1 MYAPGTFV
9 VQVNGTIIG
18 LTRFPS
24 RFVSNFRRLRRAGR
38 VSEFVS
44 IYINHHHRTV
54 IIASDGG
61 RICRPMIIVDGGK
74 PSVTEHHTEVRS
86 NLQQNSRALTCFH
99 SSSNRVRWS
108 STTFYEKA

>member
-18 LTRFPS
+18 LTRFS
-24 RFVSNFRRLRRAGR
+24 TRFVHNFRRLRRAGR

-54 IIASDGG
+54 NIASDGG

-74 PSVTEHHTEVRS
+74 PSVTEHHTEVRVD
-86 NLQQNSRALTCFH
+86 LQRIVGALTRFR
-99 SSSNRVRWS
+99 SSSNKVCLS
-108 STTFYEKA
+108 LTTSYEKD